1 MSYYHLTISER
12 SKIEVLKGLGYSC
25 RAIACHLNRSH
36 TTISRELKRL
46 NEWSA
51 EKAQWHAAAQ
61 KKKCGARSKFT
72 DKLRKVIE
80 EKLKATWSPEQ
91 IVGSLFQGKLSF
103 KTIYRWLYSGKL
115 HVTLQVLRQKGKRQA
130 PRETFGHWELDT
142 VVSAR
147 GTKGCIATFAERK
160 TRFYVGIQI
169 PNRSA
174 QSMKWAIE
182 QLISRYPRPCFQTF
196 TTDRGKEFICYADI
210 EKQYGIPIYFADP
223 YAPWQR
229 GTNENSNGLLRE
241 FFPKRMDLGQLT
253 PSKIEKA
260 LSLIN
265 NRPRKCLN

>member
-72 DKLRKVIE
+72 DKLRKIIE

-103 KTIYRWLYSGKL
+103 KTIYR
-115 HVTLQVLRQKGKRQA
+115 
-130 PRETFGHWELDT
+130 
-142 VVSAR
+142 
-147 GTKGCIATFAERK
+147 
-160 TRFYVGIQI
+160 
-169 PNRSA
+169 
-174 QSMKWAIE
+174 
-182 QLISRYPRPCFQTF
+182 
-196 TTDRGKEFICYADI
+196 
-210 EKQYGIPIYFADP
+210 
-223 YAPWQR
+223 
-229 GTNENSNGLLRE
+229 
-241 FFPKRMDLGQLT
+241 
-253 PSKIEKA
+253 
-260 LSLIN
+260 
-265 NRPRKCLN
+265 

>member
-1 MSYYHLTISER
+1 MSYCHLTTSER
-12 SKIEVLKGLGYSC
+12 TKIEVLKGLGYSC
-25 RAIACHLNRSH
+25 RAIARHLNRSH
-36 TTISRELKRL
+36 TTISREVKRL

-72 DKLRKVIE
+72 DKLRNVIE

-115 HVTLQVLRQKGKRQA
+115 RVTLQVLRQKGKRQA
-130 PRETFGHWELDT
+130 PRETRGRFNVGTSIQQRPKEVKTRETFGHWELDT

-196 TTDRGKEFICYADI
+196 TTDRGKEFSCYT
-210 EKQYGIPIYFADP
+210 ELETQYGIPFYFADP

-241 FFPKRMDLGQLT
+241 FFPK
-253 PSKIEKA
+253 
-260 LSLIN
+260 
-265 NRPRKCLN
+265 